1 MGGEYEL
8 RVRELPFQKSTN
20 LPAVSCID
28 GHEHGVEDREREYSG
43 LFSYRFSN
51 YRIIC
56 RIRQKKLYIVVLR
69 VRRRNKVYDG
79 LHSFFRK
86 GTSALGNIPLVKL
99 KKTGNCWVRIDTHLP
114 KISDS
119 DILNTLTRYTF
130 VR

>member
-28 GHEHGVEDREREYSG
+28 RHEHVVEDREREYSG

-69 VRRRNKVYDG
+69 VRRRKKVYDG
-79 LHSFFRK
+79 LQSLFRK
-86 GTSALGNIPLVKL
+86 GTPALYHIADLILAQHVVNHGVQRRKQRIP
-99 KKTGNCWVRIDTHLP
+99 KKRPYL
-114 KISDS
+114 
-119 DILNTLTRYTF
+119 Y
-130 VR
+130 